1 MTGGRNLKNRY
12 SRQILFKPI
21 GGMGQGKLSSSHIV
35 IIGCGA
41 LGSAVSETLVR
52 AGVRKLTIADRDYVE
67 ASNLQRQQLFTE
79 QDAWNGLP
87 KVVAAE
93 ARLRMIREDIDIVT
107 VLDHVDGPIMEQI
120 TEDADL
126 IMDATDNF
134 ETRLLINDSAWK
146 KNIPWIYGACVGSSG
161 TVFPFVP
168 GESACFRCL
177 LPVLPSVNE
186 TCDTSGII
194 APAVQI
200 TAAHQSAEALKWLT
214 GNKDAMRKKLF
225 HFDVWNNTHV
235 EAGISRLRNEVCET
249 CGNAPT
255 YPALHQSEEVGYA
268 VLCGRD
274 TVQIIPDVSRSLTIT
289 DGETIAK
296 RLGEPYK
303 VTPFFVE
310 FHADGY
316 RCILFGNGRL
326 LIHGLK
332 DLKIGRN
339 LYHRFFG

>member
-1 MTGGRNLKNRY
+1 MDNRY
-12 SRQILFKPI
+12 SRQTLFTPI
-21 GGMGQGKLSSSHIV
+21 GQLGQDKLSASHVV

-41 LGSAVSETLVR
+41 LGSAISETLVR
-52 AGVRKLTIADRDYVE
+52 AGVGKLTIADRDYVE
-67 ASNLQRQQLFTE
+67 STNLQRQQLFIE
-79 QDAWNGLP
+79 QDARDGVP

-93 ARLRMIREDIDIVT
+93 RRLKDIRQDVDIVT
-107 VLDHVDGPIMEQI
+107 MLDHIDGALMENLAQ
-120 TEDADL
+120 DADL

-134 ETRLLINDSAWK
+134 ETRLLINDIAWK
-146 KNIPWIYGACVGSSG
+146 MDIPWVYGACVGSSG
-161 TVFPFVP
+161 TVFPFIP
-168 GESACFRCL
+168 GKSACFRCL

-186 TCDTSGII
+186 TCDTAGII

-214 GNKDAMRKKLF
+214 GNVESMRTKVY

-235 EAGISRLRNEVCET
+235 EAGISRMRSEVCET
-249 CGNAPT
+249 CGKTPT
-255 YPALHQSEEVGYA
+255 YPSLHRSEGTGYA

-274 TVQIIPDVSRSLTIT
+274 TVQIIPDSVRPLTIA
-289 DGETIAK
+289 DGELVAK
-296 RLGEPYK
+296 RLGAPYK

-310 FHADGY
+310 FHASGY

-332 DLKIGRN
+332 DMKVGRK
-339 LYHRFFG
+339 LYHQFFG

>member
-1 MTGGRNLKNRY
+1 MENRY
-12 SRQILFKPI
+12 SRQTLFKPI
-21 GGMGQGKLSSSHIV
+21 GQTGQDKLSSAHVV

-67 ASNLQRQQLFTE
+67 PSNLQRQQLFTE
-79 QDAWNGLP
+79 QDARDGVP

-107 VLDHVDGPIMEQI
+107 VLDHVDGPLMEQI
-120 TEDADL
+120 TEDVDL

-255 YPALHQSEEVGYA
+255 YPALHRVEGAGYA

-274 TVQIIPDVSRSLTIT
+274 TVQIIPDASRSLTIA
-289 DGETIAK
+289 DGETVAK

-310 FHADGY
+310 FHAEGY

-332 DLKIGRN
+332 DLKIGRK
-339 LYHRFFG
+339 LYHQFFG